1 MHQAVKEGYLS
12 PVRAQMIPLELDI
25 NNVGISKG
33 DYAVGEI
40 GGALEPYLN
49 RIAIEMVNYCKG
61 RKTVVFSTAC
71 KDFTKVL

>member
-1 MHQAVKEGYLS
+1 MHQAVKEGFLC

-25 NNVGISKG
+25 HSVGMSNG

-49 RIAIEMVNYCKG
+49 KIAIEMVNYCKG
-61 RKTVVFSTAC
+61 RKTVVFY
-71 KDFTKVL
+71 L